1 MKNITIRSLSRLS
14 IGLFVFLII
23 VLPSGNI
30 GSVNFKIAS
39 MCLLLATIS
48 MFIGTKKKISVKS
61 IKLLFIFL
69 TSFIFVIISHYNST
83 HLAISKG
90 YSNTEATL
98 FVTYFISTITLLI
111 SVKEKIVSEKELVK
125 TILKSC
131 SIYCILKIV
140 ITIASIIGVLSIYTV
155 SDLIQSIFSVKPML
169 FPITDK
175 LSRLQ
180 LANDYIICFSLFF
193 IISRSNFFDFISK
206 SKLYFY
212 IILMTLSTLISFSR
226 YMILVLILSLM
237 INLFMSR
244 KLNFKKISI
253 AFFSMILIVIAY
265 SFSYE
270 AVNTAINLRFNSD
283 ANDVSDDIRQF
294 QVSCLTQAF
303 DDKPLL
309 GHGGLGD
316 YSIRCPGPGKA
327 EFSYEVQYLGFLYR
341 FGLLQTALVVL
352 MCFLQFKIGS
362 SGSILKSRNI
372 ISTIAFLSWMMVGFF
387 NPYLI
392 SGYAS
397 IIIVLC
403 SCLTAK
409 ENK

>member
-1 MKNITIRSLSRLS
+1 
-14 IGLFVFLII
+14 
-23 VLPSGNI
+23 
-30 GSVNFKIAS
+30 
-39 MCLLLATIS
+39 
-48 MFIGTKKKISVKS
+48 
-61 IKLLFIFL
+61 
-69 TSFIFVIISHYNST
+69 
-83 HLAISKG
+83 
-90 YSNTEATL
+90 
-98 FVTYFISTITLLI
+98 
-111 SVKEKIVSEKELVK
+111 
-125 TILKSC
+125 
-131 SIYCILKIV
+131 
-140 ITIASIIGVLSIYTV
+140 
-155 SDLIQSIFSVKPML
+155 
-169 FPITDK
+169 
-175 LSRLQ
+175 
-180 LANDYIICFSLFF
+180 
-193 IISRSNFFDFISK
+193 
-206 SKLYFY
+206 
-212 IILMTLSTLISFSR
+212 
-226 YMILVLILSLM
+226 
-237 INLFMSR
+237 
-244 KLNFKKISI
+244 
-253 AFFSMILIVIAY
+253 MILIVIAY